1 MTVATPEHLH
11 RGLAVDHRGDDLTG
25 MSFVLAAHHD
35 DVTVTDRCVDHRLT
49 THPKSEHRA
58 GADEL
63 ARKRKHL
70 VGVLLREDRRAGRDV
85 TDDRN
90 RHRIRRRLFLRAYEE
105 RPHVQLPSH
114 GRSPTEEALLFETLE
129 VLGHRR
135 RRAQTNR
142 VSDLPCARR
151 APVGSHEIPDGH
163 QNLLLAERQG
173 GGVEATEHVEIVVI
187 GHDENR
193 SEGSRHPGQAVG
205 VRQKRHRQFVSR
217 AAHGTLS

>member
-1 MTVATPEHLH
+1 MRDYEA
-11 RGLAVDHRGDDLTG
+11 RGTRDRRDAGAPSPWPFAVDHRGDDLTG

-49 THPKSEHRA
+49 THPKSETPCQS
-58 GADEL
+58 
-63 ARKRKHL
+63 
-70 VGVLLREDRRAGRDV
+70 RRAREEAQAPRRRAPSARIGAPAAMSP
-85 TDDRN
+85 TTGT

-142 VSDLPCARR
+142 VLRSAVCSACTRWQPRDPGWSSESAAGGAAGRR
-151 APVGSHEIPDGH
+151 RRGH
-163 QNLLLAERQG
+163 R
-173 GGVEATEHVEIVVI
+173 TCR
-187 GHDENR
+187 DRRNR
-193 SEGSRHPGQAVG
+193 SRRES
-205 VRQKRHRQFVSR
+205 
-217 AAHGTLS
+217 